1 MVKRRRKQKLAS
13 ASVTTW
19 FNQRCVCRRFH
30 SHFLHF
36 FFFFLFV
43 SSVALLLKP
52 AMCFSIWQEHDKQSI
67 SPELVHAAS
76 PNNPRMH
83 SVSCYCTQSHVPLRK
98 NCSNA
103 PQTNYFQGLLK
114 CVYSQPCKKRKKE
127 RKKVWS
133 CEVKE
138 ADEGRTYFP
147 STLHHS
153 GWWFT
158 CHLDA
163 LNNERPTRWQENPCC
178 KSGLWLSKTK
188 KRDLNF
194 TEVRLVFHLHSSVR
208 VSGMNVGHYC
218 PGTPSE
224 IRTKSSYRISL

>member
-1 MVKRRRKQKLAS
+1 MARFFFFFNGKKKTQQKLES

-30 SHFLHF
+30 SHFLH

-67 SPELVHAAS
+67 SPELVHTAS

-138 ADEGRTYFP
+138 ADEGRTYLT
-147 STLHHS
+147 STLHYS
-153 GWWFT
+153 G
-158 CHLDA
+158 
-163 LNNERPTRWQENPCC
+163 
-178 KSGLWLSKTK
+178 
-188 KRDLNF
+188 
-194 TEVRLVFHLHSSVR
+194 
-208 VSGMNVGHYC
+208 
-218 PGTPSE
+218 
-224 IRTKSSYRISL
+224 

>member
-1 MVKRRRKQKLAS
+1 MFPRWRVSLTHIRGIFCSSAERKLKNQELLFDRQQAVKNMVRFFFSLMVKRRRKQKLAS

-43 SSVALLLKP
+43 SSVALLLEP

-83 SVSCYCTQSHVPLRK
+83 SVSCYCTQWHVPLRK

-127 RKKVWS
+127 SVELWS
-133 CEVKE
+133 
-138 ADEGRTYFP
+138 
-147 STLHHS
+147 
-153 GWWFT
+153 
-158 CHLDA
+158 
-163 LNNERPTRWQENPCC
+163 
-178 KSGLWLSKTK
+178 
-188 KRDLNF
+188 
-194 TEVRLVFHLHSSVR
+194 
-208 VSGMNVGHYC
+208 
-218 PGTPSE
+218 
-224 IRTKSSYRISL
+224 